1 MIVSIHFLFVFY
13 YLSDTC
19 ILDPLTE
26 GQLRI
31 IDQVTKAAGDSP
43 FEFEV
48 DRDNNDYNQRR
59 YEALG
64 EVYNN
69 QTNFIYEIKTIW
81 Q

>member
-1 MIVSIHFLFVFY
+1 
-13 YLSDTC
+13 LSDTC
-19 ILDPLTE
+19 ILEPLTE

-31 IDQVTKAAGDSP
+31 IDQVTKAAGDCP